1 MGAKIIPFD
10 AQNKFD
16 SLLPLAEF
24 LLKAIFFALAE
35 FPCALFSAVR
45 GTNVQLATAENN
57 KWNNFCP
64 ISRAA
69 TWLLQTL
76 FSYFT
81 LVTDFKRGAGFR

>member
-10 AQNKFD
+10 AQNIFD

-24 LLKAIFFALAE
+24 LLKAIFLSLAE
-35 FPCALFSAVR
+35 FFSALFSAVR

-64 ISRAA
+64 ISPAA

-81 LVTDFKRGAGFR
+81 LVTDFKKGAGFR

>member
-1 MGAKIIPFD
+1 MGAKIIPFG
-10 AQNKFD
+10 AQNIFD

-64 ISRAA
+64 IFVQPLGYCR
-69 TWLLQTL
+69 LG
-76 FSYFT
+76 
-81 LVTDFKRGAGFR
+81 LVTLPL